1 MTDWK
6 RVDSLIKKL
15 HKNGLSGS
23 GSLYY
28 TYDDGSQIEMFVDS
42 FDPLVVSPD
51 YDQASPRESTYTNDR
66 TAGANTIEEQLEAEV
81 RIKQIEVKNKLEEL
95 TRERDNV
102 QSKLDKI
109 NEQMEILND

>member
-6 RVDSLIKKL
+6 KVDSLIKKL
-15 HKNGLSGS
+15 HENKENALGRI

-28 TYDDGSQIEMFVDS
+28 TYDNGDQIEMFVDG
-42 FDPLVVSPD
+42 FDPLVVS
-51 YDQASPRESTYTNDR
+51 AYTNDR
-66 TAGANTIEEQLEAEV
+66 TAGAKTIEEQLESEV

-109 NEQMEILND
+109 NEQMEILN